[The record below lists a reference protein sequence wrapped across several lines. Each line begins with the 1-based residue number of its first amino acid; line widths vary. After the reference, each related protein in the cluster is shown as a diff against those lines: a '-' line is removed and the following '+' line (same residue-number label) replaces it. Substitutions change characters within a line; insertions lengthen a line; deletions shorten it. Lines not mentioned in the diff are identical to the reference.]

1 MGGGGRRKKSLLWDS
16 GNQYCE
22 SLDDITRAG
31 ALWLFLGFLALMLR
45 RTRLQLLLAL
55 ERSPASATKIPFV
68 LGGLGQG
75 FVKFGLLQNPKA
87 LDKRFL
93 CDEARWHL
101 LMTCNLRLEML
112 MCEVFQ
118 RVAFTL
124 VPIRILHSDWLC
136 VFNGQLYLFDSW
148 DLRMVEVSDDYF
160 LMLASQRETREKG
173 LNSWSAKMLE

>member
-1 MGGGGRRKKSLLWDS
+1 MAWSRTEGGGRLNKTLLWDS

-75 FVKFGLLQNPKA
+75 FVKSGLLQNPKSECIG
-87 LDKRFL
+87 RRHWTSTFY
-93 CDEARWHL
+93 ARKL
-101 LMTCNLRLEML
+101 GDTC
-112 MCEVFQ
+112 
-118 RVAFTL
+118 
-124 VPIRILHSDWLC
+124 
-136 VFNGQLYLFDSW
+136 
-148 DLRMVEVSDDYF
+148 
-160 LMLASQRETREKG
+160 
-173 LNSWSAKMLE
+173 